1 MNPSQDNNLEMLL
14 LHTLQSA
21 TSQDPTVVKQ
31 AEQNL
36 SAWEKEPNFYSTI
49 LSFYGNDQLDVGAR
63 YMALLTLKNG
73 IDRHWRKTQAK

>member
-1 MNPSQDNNLEMLL
+1 MLL

-36 SAWEKEPNFYSTI
+36 STWEKEPNFYSTI